1 MYHGTL
7 PEAGRKLGGVEVFV
21 HRLGLA
27 LTQRDHDVEI
37 FTFSAPP
44 LDATY
49 RVRRMRPYA
58 AGPSQILHQYL
69 TPWFFN
75 CQSFTRCDVAHLHGD
90 DWFFFRRTVPTLRTF
105 YGSALLEA
113 RTATSLRRRIDKRVV
128 FVLELLAARL
138 ATATYGI
145 GLDSQLIYNTHGLLP
160 LAGHFPEQQVDLK
173 RQQKSCD
180 PTIMFIGTWQ
190 GRKRGAFLH
199 RVFLKEV
206 RPVIPNARL
215 SMVSDYCEP
224 AEGVFW
230 MDAPSDAQ
238 LSAELKRSWVFCL
251 PSTYEG
257 FGVPYLEA
265 MAHGVPIVAT
275 PNLGAQRLL
284 GDGRWG
290 VLAEDEDIGWRLI
303 ELLQDATERDSLSQ
317 AGLARAQEY
326 AWDRVVERHEQAY
339 IETIE
344 RWRALR

>member
-37 FTFSAPP
+37 FTFSGPP
-44 LDATY
+44 HDATY
-49 RVRRMRPYA
+49 RVRRMRPHA

-75 CQSFTRCDVAHLHGD
+75 CQSFTGYDVAHLHGD
-90 DWFFFRRTVPTLRTF
+90 DWFFFRRPVPTLRTF

-145 GLDSQLIYNTHGLLP
+145 GLDSQLIYNTRGLLP
-160 LAGHFPEQQVDLK
+160 LGGHFPERPVDVK
-173 RQQKSCD
+173 HQEKSPD

-199 RVFLKEV
+199 RVFQQEV
-206 RPVIPNARL
+206 RPVIPNAQL
-215 SMVSDYCEP
+215 SMVSDYCQP

-230 MDAPSDAQ
+230 MNAPSDAE
-238 LSAELKRSWVFCL
+238 LSAELQRSWVFCL

-265 MAHGVPIVAT
+265 MAHGIPIVAT
-275 PNLGAQRLL
+275 PNLGARRLL
-284 GDGRWG
+284 GEGRWG
-290 VLAEDEDIGWRLI
+290 VLAEDRDMGRRLI
-303 ELLQDATERDSLSQ
+303 DLLQDATHRNSLRR
-317 AGLARAQEY
+317 AGLTRAQDY

-339 IETIE
+339 IEAIE